1 MVTVLIIFVCVALTA
16 AVAYAAFVYG
26 RQIGYTQRDNQ
37 ALKDEQKVMQTQI
50 EQLTLEYMQLE
61 TQYKQEQHDRS
72 RPIHPGSWDPGQLSA
87 RG

>member
-61 TQYKQEQHDRS
+61 TQYKQVQRDQT
-72 RPIHPGSWDPGQLSA
+72 RPVNPGSWDPSQLNA